1 MKFKQADAKKIQTRV
16 KNQNTN
22 LLTALLHRGVPLTNN
37 HAERQIRPLAVQR
50 KISGGSRSN
59 DGAKTHAVNMS
70 VVQTLTLRGKDIF
83 SGIKKILGLPR
94 HRWVGE
100 G

>member
-83 SGIKKILGLPR
+83 SGIKKILELPR